1 MDLQAAQSMKGKR
14 SVLNRLTVTFCLILT
29 AGLLISSLAGLS
41 RAQTKQ
47 ARTPASLMVQ
57 L

>member
-1 MDLQAAQSMKGKR
+1 MDLQAAQSRK
-14 SVLNRLTVTFCLILT
+14 STSSLPDRLTVTFGLPLT
-29 AGLLISSLAGLS
+29 AGLLISSRVGPS

-47 ARTPASLMVQ
+47 AHATASLTVQ

>member
-1 MDLQAAQSMKGKR
+1 MDLQAAQSMKSTR
-14 SVLNRLTVTFCLILT
+14 SLLDHLTVTFCLILT
-29 AGLLISSLAGLS
+29 AGLLISSLVGPS

-47 ARTPASLMVQ
+47 AHATASLTVQ

>member
-14 SVLNRLTVTFCLILT
+14 SVLSRLTVTFCLVLT
-29 AGLLISSLAGLS
+29 AGLLISSLVSLS

-47 ARTPASLMVQ
+47 ARSTVSLMVQ